1 MDCRVESMALKT
13 DLNPNEI
20 YDSSGIIKSGQV
32 MLYDRS
38 LMFYSRDISQDECSI
53 VLNPAQHQ
61 NLDLPEIVLDGDYF
75 QFDSVPS
82 MRPNH
87 QSGQDLTVLEIL
99 YNNDQVPDQ
108 PEFVDVDQL
117 TDLDTLEPA
126 TATSTISSAIHEEN
140 EKDDDDDVIF
150 VKEYKHNEII
160 KEETGRQVEF
170 GSSYSRS
177 NQVNL
182 PKVRRNPVRTT
193 RNKSRDFSM
202 EVLYE
207 EDFAF
212 LDSTD
217 DEDDFKENK
226 PSKKNCDNLELPK
239 EWPIDVH
246 ERPEYNYKT
255 QQIESFDFTIREI
268 QKKVPPKKPRLETVP
283 IRRKSNKKYLSRK
296 KKPKAV
302 VEKKTPL
309 KDLQPLVKSTNAL
322 LRDFF
327 RSLRDDRHLIK
338 RDKNNLHER
347 VQILRN
353 QAMLSS
359 LVNGDQVDEAL
370 KNLDR
375 CFKE

>member
-1 MDCRVESMALKT
+1 
-13 DLNPNEI
+13 
-20 YDSSGIIKSGQV
+20 
-32 MLYDRS
+32 
-38 LMFYSRDISQDECSI
+38 
-53 VLNPAQHQ
+53 
-61 NLDLPEIVLDGDYF
+61 
-75 QFDSVPS
+75 
-82 MRPNH
+82 
-87 QSGQDLTVLEIL
+87 
-99 YNNDQVPDQ
+99 
-108 PEFVDVDQL
+108 
-117 TDLDTLEPA
+117 
-126 TATSTISSAIHEEN
+126 
-140 EKDDDDDVIF
+140 
-150 VKEYKHNEII
+150 
-160 KEETGRQVEF
+160 
-170 GSSYSRS
+170 
-177 NQVNL
+177 
-182 PKVRRNPVRTT
+182 
-193 RNKSRDFSM
+193 M

-226 PSKKNCDNLELPK
+226 VLRSPCIGSLSWTSCIYRESFVFFTYNKTKCIIVYQHLHILMACFCFSHLRKIANLELPK

>member
-1 MDCRVESMALKT
+1 MALKT

-226 PSKKNCDNLELPK
+226 VLRSPCIGSLSWTSC
-239 EWPIDVH
+239 IY
-246 ERPEYNYKT
+246 R
-255 QQIESFDFTIREI
+255 ESFVFFTYNKTKCII
-268 QKKVPPKKPRLETVP
+268 VYQHLH
-283 IRRKSNKKYLSRK
+283 ILMACFCFSHLRKI
-296 KKPKAV
+296 AI
-302 VEKKTPL
+302 T
-309 KDLQPLVKSTNAL
+309 
-322 LRDFF
+322 
-327 RSLRDDRHLIK
+327 
-338 RDKNNLHER
+338 
-347 VQILRN
+347 
-353 QAMLSS
+353 
-359 LVNGDQVDEAL
+359 
-370 KNLDR
+370 
-375 CFKE
+375 